1 MILPIYLTLLTISL
15 IFIFLG
21 YMLGNDAEI
30 FKLVGFTFL
39 FLLGIMIIPNTAG
52 SLEYVT
58 GSTVLETA
66 TGYTITDTTA
76 TYEDIF
82 IGFSLC
88 VASVCGF
95 VNTFFSMR
103 RTD

>member
-1 MILPIYLTLLTISL
+1 MILSVYLTLLTISL
-15 IFIFLG
+15 VFIFLG
-21 YMLGNDAEI
+21 YMLGNNAEI

-39 FLLGIMIIPNTAG
+39 FLLGVIIIPNTTG
-52 SLEYVT
+52 SLEYIS
-58 GSTVLETA
+58 GSTVLETT
-66 TGYTITDTTA
+66 TGYTITDTLA

-88 VASVCGF
+88 VAAVCGF
-95 VNTFFSMR
+95 VNTYFSMR